1 MSMGRVGDD
10 GNLRCFYHG
19 WAFGKDGVA
28 RMSINISLTARLKKN
43 ACSLKRFA
51 AEEGGWHRLCLA
63 GPLLE
68 ADASKLPQKVPDAT
82 PTYPVDTVL
91 DYKVGFEYIVENNL
105 TRSTCSIFPHDGSIP
120 PIAALGMRRSNTD
133 NLLMKAFSDDVGPGH
148 VGKLRGALKP
158 NKLVSFDAPNIVRHG
173 GVSGF
178 HEEFHIVP
186 IAPKRTRVLL
196 RQHLPKGPILTT
208 VTKLP
213 RECPSS

>member
-19 WAFGKDGVA
+19 WAFGKDGFVL
-28 RMSINISLTARLKKN
+28 MSTSSSLMGRSRRTLVLKQ
-43 ACSLKRFA
+43 FA
-51 AEEGGWHRLCLA
+51 AEEVDGIVYVWR

-82 PTYPVDTVL
+82 PTYPRRHRFRLQGRIRVHRREQPRLRPPLPPARRVDPAHRGAR
-91 DYKVGFEYIVENNL
+91 DEAVEHGQL
-105 TRSTCSIFPHDGSIP
+105 ADEGHAGRFRD
-120 PIAALGMRRSNTD
+120 
-133 NLLMKAFSDDVGPGH
+133 LLH

-186 IAPKRTRVLL
+186 IAPNEL
-196 RQHLPKGPILTT
+196 G
-208 VTKLP
+208 
-213 RECPSS
+213 CS